1 MMNSFDPGCP
11 STDRGKR
18 LAAVEIGAAPAEKTR
33 QMLAD
38 HRIGGKGKAEFLEP
52 DPA

>member
-1 MMNSFDPGCP
+1 
-11 STDRGKR
+11 
-18 LAAVEIGAAPAEKTR
+18 LAVFEIGAAPHEKTR

-38 HRIGGKGKAEFLEP
+38 HRVGGKGKAEFLEP